1 MAVTHTQT
9 IIAMAIVQ
17 SNSDNI
23 VARVNVNTNSVDDSN
38 PSELTFDSQEEFK
51 IDVSG
56 GSSASGF
63 VAYESLTEDV
73 VLGWLSTQ
81 LAASSMKTKNKL
93 SKFEWVKK
101 NIVIVPVV
109 AAILAGTFT
118 SVRYVLSLTDTIEAN
133 KQTIINL
140 QRDLTVAEDKLTEVA
155 TRLSA
160 AEATWE
166 MAENL
171 YRQLADQVREHA
183 YDIKDLNR

>member
-1 MAVTHTQT
+1 MATK
-9 IIAMAIVQ
+9 
-17 SNSDNI
+17 N
-23 VARVNVNTNSVDDSN
+23 
-38 PSELTFDSQEEFK
+38 
-51 IDVSG
+51 
-56 GSSASGF
+56 
-63 VAYESLTEDV
+63 
-73 VLGWLSTQ
+73 
-81 LAASSMKTKNKL
+81 KNKL

-160 AEATWE
+160 AEATWK

-183 YDIKDLNR
+183 YDIKDLSR